1 MKKLIALLVIL
12 SVFSACKDSK
22 KDKIVLTTSSGRL
35 NHVSV
40 VLDNDLWQGEIG
52 EVLRENLAAPV
63 EGLPQQE
70 PLFTLSHIPTNA
82 FDGFVRKNRTFLK
95 VQKRKE
101 PAFKIVRD
109 TFARPQTG
117 IYISGP
123 STASIVTLIKQN
135 SPKIIMTLKNT
146 EIKEQQRRISKS
158 LKSDEFLEEK
168 MGVSLKFP
176 TAYRYAKKQDDFF
189 WIRKDIPNGS
199 MEILVYEVP
208 MNTLEKDTN
217 TIGNIIKMR
226 DSIGEQYVPG
236 PSEGSFMRTEEAYAP
251 YLFESKIDGKF
262 AYETKGTWEVK
273 GAFMAGPFLNY
284 AVKDEKNK
292 RFVVLEGFVFKPLP
306 SKRDNIFEIESI
318 LKSAKIK

>member
-1 MKKLIALLVIL
+1 MKKLIVFLAII
-12 SVFSACKDSK
+12 SVFTGCKDGK
-22 KDKIVLTTSSGRL
+22 KDQIILTTSSGRL
-35 NHVSV
+35 NHLSIIS
-40 VLDNDLWQGEIG
+40 DNDLWQGEIG
-52 EVLRENLAAPV
+52 EMLRNKLAAPV

-82 FDGFVRKNRTFLK
+82 FEGFVRKNRTFLK
-95 VQKRKE
+95 IQKREK
-101 PAFKIVRD
+101 ASFKIVQD

-123 STASIVTLIKQN
+123 TTRSIVDLIEQK
-135 SPKIIMTLKNT
+135 SLKIITSLKNT
-146 EIKEQQRRISKS
+146 EINEQQNRISKS
-158 LKSDEFLEEK
+158 LKNDKFLEEK

-176 TAYRYAKKQDDFF
+176 TAYRYAKRKDDFF

-208 MNTLEKDTN
+208 FSTIESDTN
-217 TIGNIIKMR
+217 TIGDIIKMR
-226 DSIGEQYVPG
+226 DSIGKQYVPG
-236 PSEGSFMRTEEAYAP
+236 PTEGTYMITEAAYAP

-273 GAFMAGPFLNY
+273 DAFMAGPFLNY
-284 AVKDEKNK
+284 AVRDQKNN
-292 RFVVLEGFVFKPLP
+292 RYVVLEGFVFKP
-306 SKRDNIFEIESI
+306 SATKRDHIFEIESI